1 MRKLALLLVAG
12 TLGACGSSSDGAQFK
27 EAKRLIA
34 ENCAGCHQVP
44 GVAAARGRVGP
55 SLAGIGHQQII
66 AGHFVNTPLMLAH
79 WIAHPQLLLPGD
91 AMPETGLTEEQAQ
104 SIATYLYSLD

>member
-1 MRKLALLLVAG
+1 MRKLALLLVAC
-12 TLGACGSSSDGAQFK
+12 TLAACGSASDGAQFN

-44 GVAAARGRVGP
+44 GVATARGRVGP
-55 SLAGIGHQQII
+55 SLAGIGRQQII
-66 AGHFVNTPLMLAH
+66 AGHFGNSPLMLAH
-79 WIAHPQLLLPGD
+79 WIAHPQLLLPGN
-91 AMPETGLTEEQAQ
+91 AMPDTGLTEQQAQ